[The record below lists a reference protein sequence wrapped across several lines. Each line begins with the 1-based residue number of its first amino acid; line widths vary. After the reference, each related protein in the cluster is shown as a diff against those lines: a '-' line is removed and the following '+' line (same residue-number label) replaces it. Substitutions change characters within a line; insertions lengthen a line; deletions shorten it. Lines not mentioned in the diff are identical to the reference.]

1 MTTPRITVLQPDPAA
16 SLDRF
21 TDWLTE
27 AGAAVDVVDLTATD
41 VPETVGDG
49 VIVLGGINDA
59 RSYPWVGDLHAALRD
74 WVSAGIPVLGICLGA
89 QLLADAHDGD
99 LDFGLE
105 GEEGAVEVE
114 LMEAAATEPVFV
126 GLESPLVVPEHHHDV
141 ITALPPGAELL
152 AASKRYEVQALR
164 LGSAVGV
171 QFHPEASPETMATWT
186 TQSGGDGDAMLA
198 EMQDV
203 DDRVSETG
211 RRIARNFVTIL
222 MERH

>member
-1 MTTPRITVLQPDPAA
+1 MTTPRITVLQPDPTA

-114 LMEAAATEPVFV
+114 LMEAASSSASSPRWWSRNTTTTSSPRSRPERNSWQPRNATRSRPCA
-126 GLESPLVVPEHHHDV
+126 S
-141 ITALPPGAELL
+141 APPW
-152 AASKRYEVQALR
+152 ASSSTPRPPPR
-164 LGSAVGV
+164 
-171 QFHPEASPETMATWT
+171 P
-186 TQSGGDGDAMLA
+186 
-198 EMQDV
+198 
-203 DDRVSETG
+203 
-211 RRIARNFVTIL
+211 
-222 MERH
+222 